1 MSTNLPN
8 NINEAIKILAY
19 NDWPWLPATSG
30 SDHIVPHP
38 KDKATVTS
46 LAEAQYPWTER
57 QGKLA
62 VIILK
67 RYLTKFEA
75 FGMDIKALL
84 TNPVF
89 KQPFRIIS
97 NEKIIEVVQEENR
110 EEFIELKFPYNK
122 KIVELIRVLKGCKG
136 LPQDYF
142 VYDGET
148 KKWSIKKTDVT
159 TYYCTLIAGRYNFTF
174 VSESLL
180 DEVDDIKKEKIKFK
194 KPYATIEDEQIVFK
208 NTSESLV
215 NYWQK
220 NLADKRLLLQVDSL
234 KNLALNQDYI
244 NVKAETEIGDKI
256 AHNNKSILWIDKK
269 SYSKH
274 DIISGLKEL
283 DSFPICMTISGDITN
298 DRNEIQ
304 DAWEW
309 FTAFKQHGYEYK
321 NFAWGCTLKEPRQL
335 KDYNEDEKF
344 MHSISDTMKLND
356 KDYFQAFEL
365 YQMSNQFKFI
375 DDNTKVLFIRN
386 KIPRSFLRSKIKP
399 RAAVIGIG
407 GGYYAAGGEYMKRF
421 LDNLPKKLYY
431 SDVQPSTWETQ
442 GRTVIKL

>member
-38 KDKATVTS
+38 KDKATVVS

-97 NEKIIEVVQEENR
+97 NEKIIEVVQDENR

-159 TYYCTLIAGRYNFTF
+159 TYSVSYTHLTLPTT
-174 VSESLL
+174 
-180 DEVDDIKKEKIKFK
+180 
-194 KPYATIEDEQIVFK
+194 PYV
-208 NTSESLV
+208 
-215 NYWQK
+215 
-220 NLADKRLLLQVDSL
+220 
-234 KNLALNQDYI
+234 
-244 NVKAETEIGDKI
+244 
-256 AHNNKSILWIDKK
+256 
-269 SYSKH
+269 
-274 DIISGLKEL
+274 
-283 DSFPICMTISGDITN
+283 
-298 DRNEIQ
+298 
-304 DAWEW
+304 
-309 FTAFKQHGYEYK
+309 
-321 NFAWGCTLKEPRQL
+321 
-335 KDYNEDEKF
+335 
-344 MHSISDTMKLND
+344 
-356 KDYFQAFEL
+356 
-365 YQMSNQFKFI
+365 
-375 DDNTKVLFIRN
+375 
-386 KIPRSFLRSKIKP
+386 
-399 RAAVIGIG
+399 
-407 GGYYAAGGEYMKRF
+407 
-421 LDNLPKKLYY
+421 
-431 SDVQPSTWETQ
+431 
-442 GRTVIKL
+442 